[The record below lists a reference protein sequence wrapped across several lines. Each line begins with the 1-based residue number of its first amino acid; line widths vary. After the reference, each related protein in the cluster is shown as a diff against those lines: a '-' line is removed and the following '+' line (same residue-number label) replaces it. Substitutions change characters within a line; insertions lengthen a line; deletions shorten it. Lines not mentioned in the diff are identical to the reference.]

1 MMNPR
6 ALFSCAVI
14 GWITVVGFTA
24 NAGAGRMNAAH
35 DTASVHAAQKPTT
48 NDGVYTKK
56 QADAAK
62 AQFDKICADC
72 HPFTVAGKK
81 KVKDVPLGEDPFYT
95 NWTGRPVAEMIT
107 TIALTMPNDGSA
119 VVSEAEAADLVAYI
133 LQQNGFKPGEA
144 PLTKANAAATVER
157 PKK

>member
-1 MMNPR
+1 MTSR
-6 ALFSCAVI
+6 ALLACAV
-14 GWITVVGFTA
+14 GVWV
-24 NAGAGRMNAAH
+24 AAAA
-35 DTASVHAAQKPTT
+35 TSAAQKQPTT

-62 AQFDKICADC
+62 EQFDKICADC

-81 KVKDVPLGEDPFYT
+81 KPKDVPLGEDPFYD
-95 NWTGRPVAEMIT
+95 NWTGRPLSQMIT

-119 VVSEAEAADLVAYI
+119 VVTEEEAADLVAYI
-133 LQQNGFKPGEA
+133 LQQNGFTAGSQ
-144 PLTKANAAATVER
+144 PLTKATATAVVER

>member
-1 MMNPR
+1 MTFR
-6 ALFSCAVI
+6 ALAT
-14 GWITVVGFTA
+14 GA
-24 NAGAGRMNAAH
+24 AGAWIAAMVLA
-35 DTASVHAAQKPTT
+35 TPQAAQKPTT

-56 QADAAK
+56 QADDAK

-81 KVKDVPLGEDPFYT
+81 KVKDVPLGEDPFYD
-95 NWTGRPVAEMIT
+95 NWTGRPLVQMIT

-119 VVSEAEAADLVAYI
+119 VVSDEEAADLVAYI
-133 LQQNGFKPGEA
+133 LQQNGFKPGET
-144 PLTKANAAATVER
+144 PLSKATATAVVER

>member
-1 MMNPR
+1 M
-6 ALFSCAVI
+6 SCAVI

-24 NAGAGRMNAAH
+24 KAGAGRMNVAH
-35 DTASVHAAQKPTT
+35 DTASVHAPQKPTT
-48 NDGVYTKK
+48 NDGVYTKT

-119 VVSEAEAADLVAYI
+119 VVSETEAADLVAYI
-133 LQQNGFKPGEA
+133 LQQNGFKPGTV
-144 PLTKANAAATVER
+144 PLSKATAAATVER